1 MFQSSQIKTVKEW
14 PNVTDGIF
22 PRKKND
28 AEPRFPSGVISRDIQ
43 DEPERVIEETYV
55 DKVPVNHDVRP
66 EVKDIET
73 EPIVPQE
80 FPIIQEPAVVPT
92 EKIADD
98 IEEKIDLIEKEK
110 LIQELIIVQEEKII
124 DRDEKK
130 IDFVEEKE
138 LVEEP
143 AIIPEE
149 IVTPTEKVVDRNE
162 KKIDFVE
169 EDLVQEPTI
178 IPEEAVTPTE
188 KVVDRNE
195 KKIDFVEEDLVQ
207 EPTIIPEEA
216 VTPTAKVVD
225 RDEEKI
231 ELITEE
237 KLDEEPVE
245 KEIVI
250 PAEKIADRNDEKVDF
265 VEEED
270 SVLEKIAA
278 EPVQEVP
285 IAIEEPEIIEDEIK
299 LAPTTKIELEP
310 SRELEEDFEPEERME
325 YGEEEESITDYEKF
339 IDEELQE
346 SLPAVIAREIPE
358 EPKAVRREISRNAA
372 TLYER
377 IDRERPVRPAEER
390 EAVTAMP
397 EERPAEEEVSARRAL
412 ENSTIT
418 EQIISR
424 EPAED
429 ACEET
434 CPVVKEQK
442 GKQLAYFQGILN
454 AVISRIVLIFPSLY
468 LCLHRNRIYVYQF
481 AFHKSRF
488 VPIAERIMRK
498 LKARQ
503 RVIDHYYLTKGF
515 SYFEDVCT
523 CSLACM
529 VYTLSR
535 DPFVKSIFASLA
547 LFAVGLKL
555 CSELDAWE
563 MPSRV
568 S

>member
-442 GKQLAYFQGILN
+442 
-454 AVISRIVLIFPSLY
+454 
-468 LCLHRNRIYVYQF
+468 
-481 AFHKSRF
+481 
-488 VPIAERIMRK
+488 ERIMRK

>member
-28 AEPRFPSGVISRDIQ
+28 AEARLPLGVIPRDIQ
-43 DEPERVIEETYV
+43 DEPERVIEAAYV
-55 DKVPVNHDVRP
+55 HKVPVNHDVRP
-66 EVKDIET
+66 EVKVIKT

-80 FPIIQEPAVVPT
+80 FPIIQEPAVIST

-98 IEEKIDLIEKEK
+98 IEEKIDLIEKDK
-110 LIQELIIVQEEKII
+110 LIQEPIIIQEEKII

-138 LVEEP
+138 LVQDL

-178 IPEEAVTPTE
+178 IPEGAVTPTE
-188 KVVDRNE
+188 KIIDGNEKEIDVVEEKELDQELVIVQEEAVTPTAKVVDRDE
-195 KKIDFVEEDLVQ
+195 KKIDFVEEKELDQ
-207 EPTIIPEEA
+207 EPIIVEEEA

-231 ELITEE
+231 DLITEE

-278 EPVQEVP
+278 KPVQEVP
-285 IAIEEPEIIEDEIK
+285 LAIEEPEIIEDEIK
-299 LAPTTKIELEP
+299 RAPTTKIELEP
-310 SRELEEDFEPEERME
+310 SRELEEHFEPEERME

-397 EERPAEEEVSARRAL
+397 EERPAEEEISARRAL

-442 GKQLAYFQGILN
+442 
-454 AVISRIVLIFPSLY
+454 
-468 LCLHRNRIYVYQF
+468 
-481 AFHKSRF
+481 
-488 VPIAERIMRK
+488 ERIMRK